1 MFKERQVCVLLP
13 QVEYLGHQISQKGLY
28 PTKEK
33 VHAIVEA
40 PAPQNIT
47 QLKSFLG
54 MLNYYSKFLPNLS
67 TLLAPLYKLLHKKMS
82 WQWGKAQ
89 QEAFYKAK
97 ELLVSS
103 PVLVHFNPAKPLGLS
118 CDASPY
124 GIGTVLSHKL
134 ADGTEHPAEVAYA
147 SRSLSPAELNYA
159 QLDKEGLA
167 IIFGVKRFHQYLLG
181 RKFTIYS
188 DDKPLEHLFSR
199 SCAIPPLASARIQ
212 RWALTLGAY
221 DYNISYKPGKDQ
233 TNADLLSRLPLPK
246 APREVPVPAD
256 TILLM
261 DYLQASPITASQIKT
276 WTDRVP
282 VLSKLRK
289 MLLQGWQST
298 NDQAL
303 KPFQS
308 HKNELS
314 VQDDC
319 ILWGS
324 RVLIPPQGRQ
334 KVIDDLHSGHPGISR
349 MKSLACSYVWWPG
362 MDADL
367 ESKVKN
373 CHQCQQNQKSAPS
386 VPMRSW
392 EWPSQ
397 SWSRIHIDYAGPL
410 QGKMFLVVVDAYSKW
425 IEVSI
430 VNSATSIST
439 IQILRAMFAIHGLPK
454 VVVSDNGSVFISSE
468 FQQFMTKNG
477 IQHIQTA
484 PYHPAS
490 NGLAERAVQTVKK
503 TLWWM
508 FGNQS
513 SRFLF
518 QYRLTP
524 HTTTGQSPAQLLLG
538 RRPRSHLDLLHPDLT
553 SCAEHKQKLQKQR
566 YDQHTTVCQ
575 FVPDDAVYVRNFGEG
590 DTWLAGTIVNAPGP
604 RSYNVKLFDD
614 RVVRR
619 HADHI
624 CFCCLP
630 DQISDASSDG
640 TIPFP
645 TISDAIPPAD
655 NVVPSVPLRRST
667 RTSRPP
673 DRLTY
678 T

>member
-1 MFKERQVCVLLP
+1 MDSLLQGIPKVCIYLDDILITGATEAEHLHNLQEVLNRLEQAVMCLKKDKCAFLLP
-13 QVEYLGHQISQKGLY
+13 QVEYLGHQISQKGLH

-33 VHAIVEA
+33 VRAIVEA
-40 PAPQNIT
+40 PAPKNIT

-82 WQWGKAQ
+82 WQWDKAQ
-89 QEAFYKAK
+89 QEAFCKAK
-97 ELLVSS
+97 ELLILS
-103 PVLVHFNPAKPLGLS
+103 PVLVHFDSAKPLGLS

-124 GIGTVLSHKL
+124 GIGAVLSHKL
-134 ADGTEHPAEVAYA
+134 ADGTEHPVAYA

-188 DDKPLEHLFSR
+188 DHKPLEHLFSR
-199 SCAIPPLASARIQ
+199 SRPIPPLASARIQ
-212 RWALTLGAY
+212 RWALALGTY

-233 TNADLLSRLPLPK
+233 TNADLLSRLPLPE

-261 DYLQASPITASQIKT
+261 DYLQASPTTASQIKT
-276 WTDRVP
+276 WTDRDP

-308 HKNELS
+308 LKNELS

-319 ILWGS
+319 ILCGS

-334 KVIDDLHSGHPGISR
+334 KVIDELHSGHPGISR
-349 MKSLACSYVWWPG
+349 MKSLARSYVWWPR

-373 CHQCQQNQKSAPS
+373 CHQCQQNQKSAPA

-397 SWSRIHIDYAGPL
+397 PWSRILIDYAGPL

-430 VNSATSIST
+430 VNSATSISA
-439 IQILRAMFAIHGLPK
+439 IQKQRAMFATHGLPK
-454 VVVSDNGSVFISSE
+454 VVVSDNGSVFTSSE
-468 FQQFMTKNG
+468 FQQFMTNNG
-477 IQHIQTA
+477 IQHIRTA

-490 NGLAERAVQTVKK
+490 NGLAERAVQTVKEGLRK
-503 TLWWM
+503 LSGGCLETNL
-508 FGNQS
+508 

-553 SCAEHKQKLQKQR
+553 SRVEHKQKLQKQR
-566 YDQHTTVCQ
+566 YDQHTTVRQ

-604 RSYNVKLFDD
+604 RSYNVKLSDG
-614 RVVRR
+614 RVVR
-619 HADHI
+619 HHVDHI
-624 CFCCLP
+624 RFC
-630 DQISDASSDG
+630 
-640 TIPFP
+640 
-645 TISDAIPPAD
+645 
-655 NVVPSVPLRRST
+655 
-667 RTSRPP
+667 
-673 DRLTY
+673 Y
-678 T
+678 